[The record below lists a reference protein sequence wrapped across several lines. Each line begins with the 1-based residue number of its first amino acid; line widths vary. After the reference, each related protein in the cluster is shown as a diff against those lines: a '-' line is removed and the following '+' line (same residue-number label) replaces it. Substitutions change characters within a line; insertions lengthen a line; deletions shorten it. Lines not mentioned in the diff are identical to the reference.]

1 MEDKVECAIC
11 LETYNITD
19 HVTRLM
25 CGHKFCSRCI
35 LRYMWTHGLDTQC
48 PMCRASV
55 FGERVFALDD
65 VSPTTHTT
73 TQSRVDTLQ
82 QGDNNIDA
90 AVERKREKR
99 RLERMRKRQRKRR
112 ERGGIP

>member
-1 MEDKVECAIC
+1 
-11 LETYNITD
+11 
-19 HVTRLM
+19 
-25 CGHKFCSRCI
+25 
-35 LRYMWTHGLDTQC
+35 MWTQGLDTQC

-55 FGERVFALDD
+55 FGESVFALDD
-65 VSPTTHTT
+65 VSRTTMEQHT
-73 TQSRVDTLQ
+73 TQSMVDTLQ
-82 QGDNNIDA
+82 HGDNNIDA